1 MTRRSVWIGLLAP
14 IVVACWRGGAT
25 RLQGHWHGV
34 RAEGVSAEATGIANA
49 FAAGMELDVH
59 GDSMTVTT
67 AGQHKTGRY
76 RVLRDDTNRVVL
88 TTDLDGPTGEQTF
101 TLTDP
106 DTLKWAVLPGKWI
119 VFTRE

>member
-1 MTRRSVWIGLLAP
+1 MTRRSAWIGLLAP
-14 IVVACWRGGAT
+14 FAVACWRGGAT
-25 RLQGHWHGV
+25 QLQGHWHGV
-34 RAEGVSAEATGIANA
+34 RAEGVSTEAAGIANA
-49 FAAGMELDVH
+49 FAAGMELDVR

-101 TLTDP
+101 MVTDP
-106 DTLKWAVLPGKWI
+106 DTLKWAVQPGKWI